1 MMINLQLK
9 GNCLSLNWQLRLK
22 KSKNVADMFD
32 KIYYLLTIE
41 NINFT
46 NQSMNLYCKNKC

>member
-1 MMINLQLK
+1 MKVNFQLK

-22 KSKNVADMFD
+22 KSKNVVDMFD
-32 KIYYLLTIE
+32 KIYYLPTVE
-41 NINFT
+41 NINFI